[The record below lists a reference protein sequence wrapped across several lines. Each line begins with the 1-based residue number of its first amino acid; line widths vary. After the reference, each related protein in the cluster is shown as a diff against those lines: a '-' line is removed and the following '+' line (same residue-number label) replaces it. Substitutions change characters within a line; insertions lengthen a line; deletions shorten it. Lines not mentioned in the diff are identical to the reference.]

1 MDRKFCHLQCPWI
14 GCRSGKQ
21 ETLSRMV
28 IFLFL
33 FSKSISTAII
43 SRSLTALSCVR
54 KSVETATFFSSDWQ
68 SKLWMPNALS
78 FSGAV
83 CFRFN
88 QSFFFFFLR
97 GGPFRQLFQC
107 ETTLPTSINIH
118 IVKVK
123 LHRWLPQIHTL
134 YQHIIT
140 SSVGLAN
147 CCRHMILSISTRKR
161 KRGSPTLSQQS
172 ATRFGRQ
179 ENGQPHGP
187 SP

>member
-1 MDRKFCHLQCPWI
+1 MTDRANYECPT
-14 GCRSGKQ
+14 RYPSAVPSASG
-21 ETLSRMV
+21 L
-28 IFLFL
+28 
-33 FSKSISTAII
+33 IS
-43 SRSLTALSCVR
+43 L
-54 KSVETATFFSSDWQ
+54 
-68 SKLWMPNALS
+68 
-78 FSGAV
+78 
-83 CFRFN
+83 
-88 QSFFFFFLR
+88 FFFFFFG

-161 KRGSPTLSQQS
+161 KRGSPMLSLVNKGSYFTSTQYQPRQTSLHSARARVCVCVCVCCGVVKGQS
-172 ATRFGRQ
+172 VNICF
-179 ENGQPHGP
+179 
-187 SP
+187 